1 MKTSIDIPDQELS
14 DAMKYSGADTKREA
28 VLRALR
34 EFNQRSR
41 MKELLKYSGTC
52 DFPDNETLEL
62 METREG
68 RRR

>member
-1 MKTSIDIPDQELS
+1 
-14 DAMKYSGADTKREA
+14 MKYSGADTKREA